1 MRPEKE
7 AILKEIKQKVDE
19 SEFLLLADYRGMTV
33 EQFSALRASLRA
45 QGCRIQVVKNSLLKL
60 VARDKGWGGLDGHL
74 AQSSAMVVGKN
85 VVEAAKVL
93 KKFKAEV
100 PNMNRPAM
108 KAGMMGTSLL
118 SVADIDALASLP
130 PREVL
135 LGQLV
140 GTVAAPMSRLVGV
153 MSQKV
158 SSLLYVLKA
167 VEAKKSQAA

>member
-7 AILKEIKQKVDE
+7 AILKEIKQKVDA

-45 QGCRIQVVKNSLLKL
+45 MGSRIQVVKNSLLLL
-60 VARDKGWGGLDGHL
+60 VAREKGWKGLEPHL
-74 AQSSAMVVGKN
+74 VQSSAMVVGKN
-85 VVEAAKVL
+85 VVEAAKAI
-93 KKFKAEV
+93 KKFRAETQ
-100 PNMNRPAM
+100 NKPAM
-108 KAGMMGTSLL
+108 KAGMMGASFL
-118 SVADIDALASLP
+118 SMADIEALASIP

-135 LGQLV
+135 LGQVV

-153 MSQKV
+153 FSSKV

-167 VEAKKSQAA
+167 VEQKKSAAA